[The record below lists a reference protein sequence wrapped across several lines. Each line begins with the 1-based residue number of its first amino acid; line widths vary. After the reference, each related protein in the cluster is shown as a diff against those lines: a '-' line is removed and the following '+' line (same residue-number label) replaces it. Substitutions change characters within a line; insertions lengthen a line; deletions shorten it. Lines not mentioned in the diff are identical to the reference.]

1 MEQSAVTVKGLKK
14 TYGNFEAV
22 SNLDLN
28 IASGEFF
35 GLLGPNGAGKTTSI
49 HMISSLVRPTSGH
62 ASIFGLDVVK
72 NPVDVRGKIGLVFQ
86 DSALDRQLSVWENL
100 RFAGLLHNL
109 PFKLVK
115 DRAKHLL
122 DMFNLTEKKNVPVFA
137 LSGGQ
142 RRILDIARG
151 IMHEPKILFL
161 DEPTIGLDLSTRRN
175 IWRYI
180 HQLRSQTGMTVLLT
194 THYLEEAETCDRV
207 AFLKSGNLVLEGNP
221 KQLVAQL
228 ANEILEIEAS
238 EPNEI
243 IESLNDIL
251 GPALQE
257 FETLFFR
264 LDKTDEKRLSELIST
279 LKEKFD
285 SKLKR
290 VIVRQP
296 NLNDVFLWV
305 NFK

>member
-1 MEQSAVTVKGLKK
+1 MDQLAVTVKGLEKK
-14 TYGNFEAV
+14 YGNFKAV
-22 SNLDLN
+22 SNMNLD
-28 IASGEFF
+28 ISAGEFF

-49 HMISSLVRPTSGH
+49 HMMSTLVKPTSGTVN
-62 ASIFGLDVVK
+62 IFGLDVIK
-72 NPVDVRGKIGLVFQ
+72 NSVNVRSKIGLVFQ
-86 DSALDRQLSVWENL
+86 ESALDRQLSVLENL

-109 PFKLVK
+109 SFNLIKK
-115 DRAKHLL
+115 RTNFLL
-122 DMFNLTEKKNVPVFA
+122 DLFNLSEKKNVAVGT

-142 RRILDIARG
+142 RRVLDIARG
-151 IMHEPKILFL
+151 VMHEPKLLFL
-161 DEPTIGLDLSTRRN
+161 DEPTIGLDLPTRRN

-207 AFLKSGNLVLEGNP
+207 AFLKKGNLVLTGNP
-221 KQLVAQL
+221 KKLVKKL
-228 ANEILEIEAS
+228 AREILEIES
-238 EPNEI
+238 TNPKI
-243 IESLNDIL
+243 ILDNLKSFL

-257 FETLFFR
+257 FETLFFKINNNDELDLTR
-264 LDKTDEKRLSELIST
+264 LINELKQNFGSE
-279 LKEKFD
+279 
-285 SKLKR
+285 LKR

>member
-1 MEQSAVTVKGLKK
+1 MEQSAVTVRGLKK

-161 DEPTIGLDLSTRRN
+161 DEPTIGLDLPTRRN

>member
-1 MEQSAVTVKGLKK
+1 MEQSAVTVRGLKK

-161 DEPTIGLDLSTRRN
+161 DEPTIGLDLPTRRN
-175 IWRYI
+175 IWHYI

>member
-1 MEQSAVTVKGLKK
+1 MEQSAVTVRGLKK

-49 HMISSLVRPTSGH
+49 HMLSSLVRPTSGQ

-161 DEPTIGLDLSTRRN
+161 DEPTIGLDLPTRRN

-243 IESLNDIL
+243 IEILNDIL

-257 FETLFFR
+257 FETLFYR
-264 LDKTDEKRLSELIST
+264 LNKTDEKRLSKLIST

>member
-1 MEQSAVTVKGLKK
+1 MEQSAVTVRGLKK

-49 HMISSLVRPTSGH
+49 HMLSSLVRPTSGQ

-161 DEPTIGLDLSTRRN
+161 DEPTIGLDLPTRRN

-243 IESLNDIL
+243 IEILNDIL

-264 LDKTDEKRLSELIST
+264 LNKTDEKRLSKLIST

>member
-1 MEQSAVTVKGLKK
+1 MDQSVVTVKELRK
-14 TYGNFEAV
+14 TYGAFEAV
-22 SNLDLN
+22 SKLNLN
-28 IASGEFF
+28 ITSGEFF

-49 HMISSLVRPTSGH
+49 HMMSSLVRPTSGT
-62 ASIFGLDVVK
+62 ACIFGADVVK
-72 NPVDVRGKIGLVFQ
+72 NPVDVRRKIGLVFQ

-100 RFAGLLHNL
+100 RFAGLLHDL

-115 DRAKHLL
+115 DRANHLL
-122 DMFNLTEKKNVPVFA
+122 DLFNLTEKKNVPVSA

-142 RRILDIARG
+142 RRVLDIARG
-151 IMHEPKILFL
+151 VMHTPKLLFL
-161 DEPTIGLDLSTRRN
+161 DEPTIGLDLPTRRN

-207 AFLKSGNLVLEGNP
+207 AFLKNGNLVLEGNP

-238 EPNEI
+238 EPNKI
-243 IESLNDIL
+243 IESLNDHL

-257 FETLFFR
+257 FETLFFK
-264 LDKTDEKRLSELIST
+264 LDKTGEKNLSMLISN
-279 LKEKFD
+279 LKEKFE

>member
-1 MEQSAVTVKGLKK
+1 MIQSAVTVRGLQKS
-14 TYGNFEAV
+14 YGSFEAV
-22 SNLDLN
+22 SKLDLD
-28 IASGEFF
+28 ISSGEFF

-49 HMISSLVRPTSGH
+49 HMISSLVKPTSGR
-62 ASIFGLDVVK
+62 AWIFGSDVVK

-115 DRAKHLL
+115 DRANHLL
-122 DMFNLTEKKNVPVFA
+122 DLFNLTEKKNVPVLA

-142 RRILDIARG
+142 RRVLDIARG
-151 IMHEPKILFL
+151 VMHEPKILFL
-161 DEPTIGLDLSTRRN
+161 DEPTIGLDLPTRRN
-175 IWRYI
+175 IWRHI

-207 AFLKSGNLVLEGNP
+207 AFLKNGNLVLQGNP
-221 KQLVAQL
+221 KNLVAQL
-228 ANEILEIEAS
+228 ANEILEIESS
-238 EPNEI
+238 EPDQIMRN
-243 IESLNDIL
+243 LNNVL
-251 GPALQE
+251 GPALRE

-264 LDKTDEKRLSELIST
+264 LDKNDEKNISELISR
-279 LKEKFD
+279 LKEKF
-285 SKLKR
+285 SSNLKR

>member
-1 MEQSAVTVKGLKK
+1 MLVAYFAIQR
-14 TYGNFEAV
+14 
-22 SNLDLN
+22 
-28 IASGEFF
+28 SGP
-35 GLLGPNGAGKTTSI
+35 LLLRPWS
-49 HMISSLVRPTSGH
+49 ISS
-62 ASIFGLDVVK
+62 
-72 NPVDVRGKIGLVFQ
+72 
-86 DSALDRQLSVWENL
+86 
-100 RFAGLLHNL
+100 
-109 PFKLVK
+109 
-115 DRAKHLL
+115 RA
-122 DMFNLTEKKNVPVFA
+122 
-137 LSGGQ
+137 
-142 RRILDIARG
+142 
-151 IMHEPKILFL
+151 
-161 DEPTIGLDLSTRRN
+161 TRRN

-207 AFLKSGNLVLEGNP
+207 AFLKNGNLVLEGNP

-238 EPNEI
+238 EPNKI
-243 IESLNDIL
+243 IESLNDHL

-257 FETLFFR
+257 FETLFFK
-264 LDKTDEKRLSELIST
+264 LDKTGEKNLSMLISN
-279 LKEKFD
+279 LKEKFE

>member
-1 MEQSAVTVKGLKK
+1 MST
-14 TYGNFEAV
+14 
-22 SNLDLN
+22 
-28 IASGEFF
+28 
-35 GLLGPNGAGKTTSI
+35 
-49 HMISSLVRPTSGH
+49 LVRPTSGT
-62 ASIFGLDVVK
+62 ACIFGADVVK
-72 NPVDVRGKIGLVFQ
+72 NPVDVRRKIGLVFQ

-100 RFAGLLHNL
+100 RFAGLLHDL

-115 DRAKHLL
+115 DRANHLL
-122 DMFNLTEKKNVPVFA
+122 DLFNLTEKKNVPVLA

-142 RRILDIARG
+142 RRVLDIARG
-151 IMHEPKILFL
+151 VMHTPKLLFL
-161 DEPTIGLDLSTRRN
+161 DEPTIGLDLPTRRN

-207 AFLKSGNLVLEGNP
+207 AFLKNGNLVLEGNP

-238 EPNEI
+238 EPNKI
-243 IESLNDIL
+243 IESLNDHL

-257 FETLFFR
+257 FETLFFK
-264 LDKTDEKRLSELIST
+264 LDKTGEKNLSMLISN
-279 LKEKFD
+279 LKEKFE

>member
-1 MEQSAVTVKGLKK
+1 MIQSAVTVRGLQKS
-14 TYGNFEAV
+14 YGSFEAV
-22 SNLDLN
+22 SKLDLD
-28 IASGEFF
+28 ISSGEFF

-49 HMISSLVRPTSGH
+49 HMISSLVKPTSGT
-62 ASIFGLDVVK
+62 AWIFGSDVVK

-115 DRAKHLL
+115 DRANHLL
-122 DMFNLTEKKNVPVFA
+122 DLFNLTEKKNVPVLA

-142 RRILDIARG
+142 RRVLDIARG
-151 IMHEPKILFL
+151 VMHEPKILFL
-161 DEPTIGLDLSTRRN
+161 DEPTIGLDLPTRRN
-175 IWRYI
+175 IWRHI

-207 AFLKSGNLVLEGNP
+207 AFLKNGNLVLQGNP
-221 KQLVAQL
+221 KNLVAQL
-228 ANEILEIEAS
+228 ANEILEIESS
-238 EPNEI
+238 EPDQIMRN
-243 IESLNDIL
+243 LNNVL
-251 GPALQE
+251 GPALRE

-264 LDKTDEKRLSELIST
+264 LDKNDEKNISELISR
-279 LKEKFD
+279 LKEKF
-285 SKLKR
+285 SSNLKR